1 MEQFES
7 DGYQNLSLA
16 DKSTI
21 HTAAATLGM
30 LGYNL
35 QKKEEVYNAIA
46 SENGN
51 AGMTALGQH
60 LWQLVDGNT
69 ANGEVNDLINP
80 AVPFPNNYD
89 RDTDAA
95 DFYSQFTAEQYI
107 EALSNA
113 NGLGSNQDELIEK
126 ARLILSTLQIERD
139 RILGFC
145 GWTHSRTPWSWQY

>member
-89 RDTDAA
+89 RDTMLPT
-95 DFYSQFTAEQYI
+95 FTASLLQNSTSK
-107 EALSNA
+107 LSA
-113 NGLGSNQDELIEK
+113 MPMVWAAIRMS
-126 ARLILSTLQIERD
+126 
-139 RILGFC
+139 
-145 GWTHSRTPWSWQY
+145 